1 MYNRGAE
8 TQCEILRNHR
18 LKSAVL
24 LFQNTPHPLSE
35 TEIMLLKTLLPAT
48 VAAALLC
55 TATTRAQQSMP
66 PNAKPGF
73 EVVTVKPTPPD
84 ETRQGFDL
92 QGRHIKLMRES
103 VLNIILMA
111 YSVHPKQ
118 VVDAPDWVSSEFFDV
133 DGVPDVEGEPNLVQ
147 YQYLLQRLLAERFG
161 LRMYKAKRDLP
172 NYALRVMPGGIKFA
186 KTTWTKDNLPHQGGH
201 PGADGQTLTFTNST
215 MSDFLLLGIQHFVD
229 RPVVDETGLTGRY
242 DFALH
247 WLPDQIKAPEGDA
260 APGLFTAM
268 REQLGLELKATK
280 GPVDVLVVD
289 NVEKPGAD

>member
-1 MYNRGAE
+1 
-8 TQCEILRNHR
+8 
-18 LKSAVL
+18 
-24 LFQNTPHPLSE
+24 
-35 TEIMLLKTLLPAT
+35 MLLKTLLPAT
-48 VAAALLC
+48 VAMTLLC
-55 TATTRAQQSMP
+55 TATAQAQQPMP
-66 PNAKPGF
+66 PDAKPGF
-73 EVVTVKPTPPD
+73 EVVTVKPAPPD

-161 LRMYKAKRDLP
+161 LHMHNAKRDLP
-172 NYALRVMPGGIKFA
+172 NYALRVMPSGIKFA

-201 PGADGQTLTFTNST
+201 PGANGQTMTFTNSA
-215 MSDFLLLGIQHFVD
+215 MSDFLLLGIQHVVD
-229 RPVVDETGLTGRY
+229 RPVVDETGLKGRY

-247 WLPDQIKAPEGDA
+247 WLPDQIKAPEVDA
-260 APGLFTAM
+260 APGLFTAI

-289 NVEKPGAD
+289 AVQKPGVD